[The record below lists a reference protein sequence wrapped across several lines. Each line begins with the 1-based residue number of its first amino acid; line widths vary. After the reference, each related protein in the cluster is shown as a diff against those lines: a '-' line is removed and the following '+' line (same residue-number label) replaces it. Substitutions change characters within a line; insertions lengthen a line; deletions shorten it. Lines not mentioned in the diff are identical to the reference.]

1 MNTRQKISRMQM
13 IKMNRDEANEEEGE
27 KKNLIHQE
35 IKFVVGNISQLV
47 IV

>member
-1 MNTRQKISRMQM
+1 M

-27 KKNLIHQE
+27 KTNLIHQE